1 MLAALTARDLGYIGT
16 LELCD
21 IISRTMSTVEKMEKW
36 NGHLY
41 NWYDT
46 RTLETLRPRYI
57 FHR

>member
-41 NWYDT
+41 NCMIHGHW
-46 RTLETLRPRYI
+46 RL
-57 FHR
+57 